1 MTFPVRGEDSV
12 MQDHFLSKARFDIF
26 RPFTGRHRAVF
37 FEVVTEIYERTL
49 GVNADYEI
57 VLDRSTLT
65 EIIVDALGKNRSLI
79 FSAEDGDDELD
90 GAGDD
95 REYAD
100 KVRRRLKLYGMIE
113 EHNDSAHLKVLWRF
127 TPEGKRIAKMFADT
141 RRKTSVARQ
150 RSVRACKGALKAFFD
165 EGNHEYLVDAY
176 EYASTIFD
184 DVCQVSDLF
193 TEHQRRIMGH
203 SFSTSKEALVGYM
216 LGVNDFDKRAS
227 RYFDSDNIY
236 NHASDIVDL
245 TESIATMNSA
255 VLEAADRKMA
265 DEHPALEE
273 EANGERLHT
282 WMLARI
288 RRVVESTRDIKHE
301 ELHRV
306 VGEFS
311 TNYAILIG
319 RLIKLSAVG
328 NDDPLIRFASL
339 FSAANDEDRDAICRE
354 MLTHIFPQRADLV
367 DPADLKIAER
377 ADRVRT
383 PTTIIRRQ
391 RTREE
396 ILEAEIRNA
405 MTAAF
410 AVPVKEVVGRV
421 NAAVRAAGGSI
432 SVTRLPV
439 GDAREL
445 LAAMSAVEIVRSLG
459 AETGLTVSAGQERR
473 SNDVFSAVDHKISER
488 A

>member
-1 MTFPVRGEDSV
+1 
-12 MQDHFLSKARFDIF
+12 MQEHFLSKARVDIF

-57 VLDRSTLT
+57 VLDRPTLT
-65 EIIVDALGKNRSLI
+65 EIIVDALEKNRALI
-79 FSAEDGDDELD
+79 FSAEEGDEELD
-90 GAGDD
+90 AAADD
-95 REYAD
+95 RDYAD
-100 KVRRRLKLYGMIE
+100 KVRRRLKLFGMIE
-113 EHNDSAHLKVLWRF
+113 EYNDSGHLKVLWRF

-203 SFSTSKEALVGYM
+203 SFSTSKEALAGYM
-216 LGVNDFDKRAS
+216 QGVNDFDKRAA

-245 TESIATMNSA
+245 TESIAAMNQA
-255 VLEAADRKMA
+255 ALEVVDRKIS

-273 EANGERLHT
+273 EANGEPLHS

-319 RLIKLSAVG
+319 RLIKLNAVG
-328 NDDPLIRFASL
+328 DDDPLIRFASL
-339 FSAANDEDRDAICRE
+339 YAAAGDKERDEISRE
-354 MLTHIFPQRADLV
+354 MLRHLFPQRADLI
-367 DPADLKIAER
+367 DPADLKITERAER
-377 ADRVRT
+377 IRT
-383 PTTIIRRQ
+383 PTTVVRSEPTRQ
-391 RTREE
+391 QR
-396 ILEAEIRNA
+396 LDAEIRNA
-405 MTAAF
+405 LTAAF
-410 AVPVKEVVGRV
+410 AVPTKEVVSRV
-421 NAAVRAAGGSI
+421 REAVKASGGTT
-432 SVTRLPV
+432 SVMALPA
-439 GDAREL
+439 GDARAM
-445 LAAMSAVEIVRSLG
+445 LAALAAVEVLHSAG
-459 AETGLTVSAGQERR
+459 QDTGLTISARDEHG
-473 SNDVFSAVDHKISER
+473 SNGAFRGIDHKISER

>member
-1 MTFPVRGEDSV
+1 
-12 MQDHFLSKARFDIF
+12 MQEHFLSKARLDIF

-57 VLDRSTLT
+57 VLDRSALT
-65 EIIVDALGKNRSLI
+65 EIIVDALAKNRSLI
-79 FSAEDGDDELD
+79 FSGEDGDEELD
-90 GAGDD
+90 DAADD

-100 KVRRRLKLYGMIE
+100 KVRRRLKLFGMIE
-113 EHNDSAHLKVLWRF
+113 EYNDSAHLKVLWRF

-150 RSVRACKGALKAFFD
+150 RSVRACKGALKAFAD

-193 TEHQRRIMGH
+193 AEHQRRIMGH
-203 SFSTSKEALVGYM
+203 SFSTSKEALAAYM

-245 TESIATMNSA
+245 TESIASMNPV
-255 VLEAADRKMA
+255 VLEAVDRKIS
-265 DEHPALEE
+265 EENPALEE
-273 EANGERLHT
+273 EANGEAVHA

-328 NDDPLIRFASL
+328 DDDPLIRFATI
-339 FSAANDEDRDAICRE
+339 FAAAGDEERDEISRE
-354 MLTHIFPQRADLV
+354 MLSHLFPLRADLV

-383 PTTIIRRQ
+383 PTKIVRKQ
-391 RTREE
+391 PSREE
-396 ILEAEIRNA
+396 RLQAAIRNA

-410 AVPVKEVVGRV
+410 AVPAKEVVGRV
-421 NAAVRAAGGSI
+421 HAAVLAGGGST
-432 SVTRLPV
+432 SVMQLPV
-439 GDAREL
+439 EGARSL

-459 AETGLTVSAGQERR
+459 AETGLTVSEGEECR
-473 SNDVFSAVDHKISER
+473 SNGMFRAVDHKISER

>member
-1 MTFPVRGEDSV
+1 
-12 MQDHFLSKARFDIF
+12 MQEHFLSKARVDIF

-49 GVNADYEI
+49 GVNADYDI
-57 VLDRSTLT
+57 VLDRPTLA
-65 EIIVDALGKNRSLI
+65 EIIVGSLDKNRSLI
-79 FSAEDGDDELD
+79 FSGEEGDEELD

-100 KVRRRLKLYGMIE
+100 KVRRRLKRFGMLE
-113 EHNDSAHLKVLWRF
+113 EYNDSSFLKVLWRF

-150 RSVRACKGALKAFFD
+150 RSVRACKGALKAFLE

-203 SFSTSKEALVGYM
+203 SFSTSKEALAGYM

-245 TESIATMNSA
+245 TESIARMNPA
-255 VLEAADRKMA
+255 TLEVADRKIV

-319 RLIKLSAVG
+319 RLIKLSAAG
-328 NDDPLIRFASL
+328 NDDPLIRFAGM
-339 FSAANDEDRDAICRE
+339 FAAARDDERDDLCRE
-354 MLTHIFPQRADLV
+354 MLIHLLPLRADLI

-383 PTTIIRRQ
+383 PTKIVRRKPS
-391 RTREE
+391 REE
-396 ILEAEIRNA
+396 MLAADIRNA

-410 AVPVKEVVGRV
+410 AIPAKEVVSRV
-421 NAAVRAAGGSI
+421 NAAVLSGGGSTT
-432 SVTRLPV
+432 VTQMPV
-439 GDAREL
+439 GDARQL
-445 LAAMSAVEIVRSLG
+445 LAAISAVEVVRSLG
-459 AETGLTVSAGQERR
+459 VETGLTVSPGDERR
-473 SNDVFSAVDHKISER
+473 SNGVFLAVDHKISQR

>member
-1 MTFPVRGEDSV
+1 
-12 MQDHFLSKARFDIF
+12 MQDHFLSKARLDIF

-57 VLDRSTLT
+57 LLDRPTLT
-65 EIIVDALGKNRSLI
+65 EIIVDALQKNRSLI
-79 FSAEDGDDELD
+79 FSAEDGDEELD
-90 GAGDD
+90 GVGDD
-95 REYAD
+95 RDYAD
-100 KVRRRLKLYGMIE
+100 KVRRRLKLFGMIE

-150 RSVRACKGALKAFFD
+150 RSVRACKGALKAFLD

-184 DVCQVSDLF
+184 DVCQVSDIF

-203 SFSTSKEALVGYM
+203 SFSTSKEALAGYM
-216 LGVNDFDKRAS
+216 LGVNDFEKRAA

-245 TESIATMNSA
+245 TESIAAMNPAS
-255 VLEAADRKMA
+255 LDAADRKIA

-273 EANGERLHT
+273 EANGERLHS

-328 NDDPLIRFASL
+328 NDDPLVRFAGI
-339 FSAANDEDRDAICRE
+339 FAAAGDEERDEICRE
-354 MLTHIFPQRADLV
+354 MLRYIFPLRADLI
-367 DPADLKIAER
+367 DPADLKIADR
-377 ADRVRT
+377 ADRART
-383 PTTIIRRQ
+383 PTTIVRRLPS
-391 RTREE
+391 RKDR
-396 ILEAEIRNA
+396 LDADIRNA
-405 MTAAF
+405 LTAAF
-410 AVPVKEVVGRV
+410 AIPTKEVVSRV
-421 NAAVRAAGGSI
+421 NAAVKRAGGST
-432 SVTRLPV
+432 SVTLLPAS
-439 GDAREL
+439 DARAV
-445 LAAMSAVEIVRSLG
+445 LAAMSAVEIIRSIG
-459 AETGLTVSAGQERR
+459 VESGLTVSPGEERG
-473 SNDVFSAVDHKISER
+473 SNGVFEAIDHKISER

>member
-1 MTFPVRGEDSV
+1 

-37 FEVVTEIYERTL
+37 FEVVTELYERTL

-57 VLDRSTLT
+57 VLDRSTLN
-65 EIIVDALGKNRSLI
+65 EIIVDALGKSRSLI
-79 FSAEDGDDELD
+79 FSAEDADDELD
-90 GAGDD
+90 GTGDD
-95 REYAD
+95 RDYAD
-100 KVRRRLKLYGMIE
+100 KVRRRLKLFGMLE
-113 EHNDSAHLKVLWRF
+113 EYNDSAHLKVLWRF

-150 RSVRACKGALKAFFD
+150 RSVRACKGALKAFYD

-184 DVCQVSDLF
+184 DVCQVSDIF

-203 SFSTSKEALVGYM
+203 SFSTSKEALAGYM
-216 LGVNDFDKRAS
+216 LGVNDFDKRAA

-245 TESIATMNSA
+245 TENIATMNPVA
-255 VLEAADRKMA
+255 LEAADRKMA

-319 RLIKLSAVG
+319 RLIKLNAVG
-328 NDDPLIRFASL
+328 DDDPLIRFASL
-339 FSAANDEDRDAICRE
+339 FAAADEEKRDEICRE
-354 MLTHIFPQRADLV
+354 MLTHLFPLRADLV
-367 DPADLKIAER
+367 DPADLKITER

-383 PTTIIRRQ
+383 PTTLVRKQ
-391 RTREE
+391 RSRDER
-396 ILEAEIRNA
+396 LEAEVRSA
-405 MTAAF
+405 LTAAF
-410 AVPVKEVVGRV
+410 AIPSKEVIRRV
-421 NAAVRAAGGSI
+421 HAAVHVGGGST
-432 SVTRLPV
+432 SVTLLPV
-439 GDAREL
+439 GDARAL

-459 AETGLTVSAGQERR
+459 AETGLTVSAGDESR
-473 SNDVFSAVDHKISER
+473 SNGVFRAVDHKISER

>member
-1 MTFPVRGEDSV
+1 
-12 MQDHFLSKARFDIF
+12 MQDHFLSKARLDIF

-37 FEVVTEIYERTL
+37 FEVVTELYERIL

-57 VLDRSTLT
+57 VLDRPTLN

-79 FSAEDGDDELD
+79 FSAEDGEDELD
-90 GAGDD
+90 DVVDD

-100 KVRRRLKLYGMIE
+100 KVRRRLKLFGVLE
-113 EHNDSAHLKVLWRF
+113 EYNDAASLKVLWRF

-150 RSVRACKGALKAFFD
+150 RSVRACKGALKAFYD

-184 DVCQVSDLF
+184 DVCQVSDIF

-203 SFSTSKEALVGYM
+203 SFSTSKEALAGYM
-216 LGVNDFDKRAS
+216 LGVNDFDKRAA

-245 TESIATMNSA
+245 TENIATMNPVA
-255 VLEAADRKMA
+255 LEAADRKMA
-265 DEHPALEE
+265 EEHPALEE

-319 RLIKLSAVG
+319 RLIKLNAVG
-328 NDDPLIRFASL
+328 DDDPLIRFASL
-339 FSAANDEDRDAICRE
+339 FAAADEEKRDEICRE
-354 MLTHIFPQRADLV
+354 MLTHLFPLRADLI
-367 DPADLKIAER
+367 DPADLKITER
-377 ADRVRT
+377 ADRIRT
-383 PTTIIRRQ
+383 PTTVVRKQ
-391 RTREE
+391 RSRDER
-396 ILEAEIRNA
+396 LEAEVRNA
-405 MTAAF
+405 LTAAF
-410 AVPVKEVVGRV
+410 AIPSKEIIRRV
-421 NAAVRAAGGSI
+421 HAAVHAGGGST
-432 SVTRLPV
+432 SVTLLPV
-439 GDAREL
+439 GDARAL

-459 AETGLTVSAGQERR
+459 AETGLTVSAGDESR
-473 SNDVFSAVDHKISER
+473 SNGVFRAVDHKISER

>member
-1 MTFPVRGEDSV
+1 
-12 MQDHFLSKARFDIF
+12 MQDHFLSKARVDIF

-57 VLDRSTLT
+57 VLDRLALT
-65 EIIVDALGKNRSLI
+65 EIIVDALDKNRSLI
-79 FSAEDGDDELD
+79 FSGEEGDEELD

-95 REYAD
+95 RDYAD
-100 KVRRRLKLYGMIE
+100 KVRKRLKRFGMIE
-113 EHNDSAHLKVLWRF
+113 EYNDSAYLKVLWRF

-150 RSVRACKGALKAFFD
+150 RSVRACKGALKAFSE

-245 TESIATMNSA
+245 TESIASMNPA
-255 VLEAADRKMA
+255 VLEAADRKMME
-265 DEHPALEE
+265 EHPALEE

-328 NDDPLIRFASL
+328 NDDPLIRFAGM
-339 FSAANDEDRDAICRE
+339 FAAAGDEERDEICRE
-354 MLTHIFPQRADLV
+354 MLHHLFPQRADLI
-367 DPADLKIAER
+367 DPADLKIADR

-383 PTTIIRRQ
+383 PTAIVRKQ

-396 ILEAEIRNA
+396 MLAADIRNA

-410 AVPVKEVVGRV
+410 AVPAKEVVSRV
-421 NAAVRAAGGSI
+421 HAAVLANGGSTT
-432 SVTRLPV
+432 VTHLPV
-439 GDAREL
+439 GDARQL
-445 LAAMSAVEIVRSLG
+445 LAAMSAVEIVRSHG
-459 AETGLTVSAGQERR
+459 AETGLTVSLGDERR
-473 SNDVFSAVDHKISER
+473 SNGVFRTVDHKISQR

>member
-1 MTFPVRGEDSV
+1 
-12 MQDHFLSKARFDIF
+12 MQEHFLSKARLDIF

-57 VLDRSTLT
+57 VLDRPTLT
-65 EIIVDALGKNRSLI
+65 EIIVDALEKNRSLI

-100 KVRRRLKLYGMIE
+100 KVRRRLKLFGMIE
-113 EHNDSAHLKVLWRF
+113 EYNDSAHLKVLWRF

-150 RSVRACKGALKAFFD
+150 RSVRACKGALKNFFD

-193 TEHQRRIMGH
+193 AEHQRRIMGH
-203 SFSTSKEALVGYM
+203 SFSTSKEALAGYM

-245 TESIATMNSA
+245 TESIAAMNPA
-255 VLEAADRKMA
+255 VLDAADRRMS
-265 DEHPALEE
+265 EENPALEE
-273 EANGERLHT
+273 EANGEALHT

-328 NDDPLIRFASL
+328 DDDPLIRFASM
-339 FSAANDEDRDAICRE
+339 FAAASDEERDEISRE
-354 MLTHIFPQRADLV
+354 MLRHLFPLRADLV

-383 PTTIIRRQ
+383 PTTIVRKQ
-391 RTREE
+391 PSREE
-396 ILEAEIRNA
+396 RLEAEIRNA

-410 AVPVKEVVGRV
+410 AVPAKEVVGRV
-421 NAAVRAAGGSI
+421 HVAVRANGGST
-432 SVTRLPV
+432 SVMQLPV
-439 GDAREL
+439 GDARAL
-445 LAAMSAVEIVRSLG
+445 LAAMSAIEIVRSLG
-459 AETGLTVSAGQERR
+459 VETGLTVSTGDECR
-473 SNDVFSAVDHKISER
+473 SNGMFRTLDHKISER

>member
-1 MTFPVRGEDSV
+1 
-12 MQDHFLSKARFDIF
+12 MQEHFLSKARGDIF
-26 RPFTGRHRAVF
+26 RPFTGRHRAIF
-37 FEVVTEIYERTL
+37 FEVVTELYERTL

-57 VLDRSTLT
+57 VLDRLTLT
-65 EIIVDALGKNRSLI
+65 DIIIDVLERNRALI
-79 FSAEDGDDELD
+79 FSAEGGDEELD
-90 GAGDD
+90 NADDD

-100 KVRRRLKLYGMIE
+100 RVRKRLKLFGMIE

-184 DVCQVSDLF
+184 DVCQVADLF
-193 TEHQRRIMGH
+193 LEHQRRIMGH
-203 SFSTSKEALVGYM
+203 TFSTSKEALAGYM
-216 LGVNDFDKRAS
+216 QGVNDFDKRAA

-245 TESIATMNSA
+245 TESIAGMNPA
-255 VLEAADRKMA
+255 MLEAVDRKIG

-311 TNYAILIG
+311 TNYAILIN
-319 RLIKLSAVG
+319 RLIKLNAIG
-328 NDDPLIRFASL
+328 DDDPLVRFAGM
-339 FSAANDEDRDAICRE
+339 FAAADEGRRDEICRE
-354 MLTHIFPQRADLV
+354 MLRHLFPQRADLI
-367 DPADLKIAER
+367 DPADLKISERAER
-377 ADRVRT
+377 IKT
-383 PTTIIRRQ
+383 PTLIARSEPTRQ
-391 RTREE
+391 QR
-396 ILEAEIRNA
+396 LDAEIRNA
-405 MTAAF
+405 LTAAF
-410 AVPVKEVVGRV
+410 AVPAREVVSRIKE
-421 NAAVRAAGGSI
+421 AVKTAGGTT
-432 SVTRLPV
+432 SVMDLPV
-439 GDAREL
+439 GDARAM
-445 LAAMSAVEIVRSLG
+445 LAAIAAVEVLHSAG
-459 AETGLTVSAGQERR
+459 EDTGLTITARGEHRT
-473 SNDVFSAVDHKISER
+473 NGVFSGIDHKISER